1 MDINYGF
8 RWTAVSGYA
17 AAQTEFV
24 ESMYDAGLYAQALY
38 SRGLIDYL
46 CDKHGIPRLDQY
58 NKYRGDTMEK
68 TVFGYSGAECRLLD
82 GLFFGD
88 LIPQMLKFNFLET
101 PDSLKEY

>member
-1 MDINYGF
+1 
-8 RWTAVSGYA
+8 
-17 AAQTEFV
+17 
-24 ESMYDAGLYAQALY
+24 
-38 SRGLIDYL
+38 
-46 CDKHGIPRLDQY
+46 
-58 NKYRGDTMEK
+58 MEK